1 LGQIAPGQENLITF
15 YIKIELVY
23 CMAFGFKVGL
33 QGRQGKIGL
42 AGVPLRWKKKSGF
55 HDIQILSTHLM
66 GFPLPMGTINF
77 I

>member
-1 LGQIAPGQENLITF
+1 
-15 YIKIELVY
+15 
-23 CMAFGFKVGL
+23 MAFGFKVGL

-55 HDIQILSTHLM
+55 HDIQTLSTHLM